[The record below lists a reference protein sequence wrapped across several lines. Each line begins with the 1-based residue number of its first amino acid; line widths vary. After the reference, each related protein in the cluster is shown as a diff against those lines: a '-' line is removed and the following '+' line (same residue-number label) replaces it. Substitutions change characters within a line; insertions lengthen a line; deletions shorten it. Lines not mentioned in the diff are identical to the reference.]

1 MKIIYSISRDN
12 LVQWLMRKF
21 VIIQS
26 KNSFKVNK
34 NWNNA
39 LNIKS
44 NIKTNQYN
52 KLIFDDKYISIVN
65 IKNNII

>member
-44 NIKTNQYN
+44 NIKTNQY
-52 KLIFDDKYISIVN
+52 
-65 IKNNII
+65 IIN

>member
-65 IKNNII
+65 FKNNII

>member
-12 LVQWLMRKF
+12 LVQWLMKKF

-39 LNIKS
+39 LKDLSIEAFWPK
-44 NIKTNQYN
+44 KT
-52 KLIFDDKYISIVN
+52 LVVSI
-65 IKNNII
+65 